1 MYLVFIRAD
10 ASSLIGSGHVMRC
23 LTLAQRLRKE
33 QNAKVIF
40 IMRKLLGNLIDARSQ
55 QSSKTIAVLA
65 PFAYT

>member
-10 ASSLIGSGHVMRC
+10 VSSLIGSGHVMRC

-40 IMRKLLGNLIDARSQ
+40 IILLIYLYYPPY
-55 QSSKTIAVLA
+55 L
-65 PFAYT
+65 